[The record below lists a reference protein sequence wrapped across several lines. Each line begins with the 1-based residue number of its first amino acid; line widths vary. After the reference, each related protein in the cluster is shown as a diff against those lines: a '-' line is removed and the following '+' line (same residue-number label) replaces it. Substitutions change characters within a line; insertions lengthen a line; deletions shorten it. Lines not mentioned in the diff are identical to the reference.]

1 MPFPVSSGEL
11 TMYAPSLGS
20 FCDTASIKPSEVTV
34 MPFRVQTSLLYSV
47 ESMFVLTSHLR
58 LMTCHGVLPSVSSVV
73 VEPLSSPHSI

>member
-1 MPFPVSSGEL
+1 
-11 TMYAPSLGS
+11 MYAPSLGS

-58 LMTCHGVLPSVSSVV
+58 LMTCHGVFPSVSTVV
-73 VEPLSSPHSI
+73 VAALSSPHSI